1 MSNSI
6 IDQQRDN
13 ADFLLLPSIE
23 DLFAEIQAM
32 MGPDNREPIL
42 NGFDWLNEDF
52 YQYEIHDKH

>member
-13 ADFLLLPSIE
+13 ADFFLFPSIE
-23 DLFAEIQAM
+23 ELFAEIQAM

-42 NGFDWLNEDF
+42 NGFDWLNE
-52 YQYEIHDKH
+52 YY